1 VWSVRIGT
9 QFLAVEGS
17 IIAQHGYKFGRN
29 DEMPAGFTLLELLV
43 VISILSIL
51 MAILVPVLGKAR
63 RQARS
68 LLGMSNQRQIVG
80 AVNCYAN
87 EHDDKYPKS
96 TAMIGQD
103 KSFFGWQEPT
113 MLIGYYDLS
122 PGESRSMGAYLRGY
136 IDDATITFC
145 PNAPKKYKY
154 LQDAWDAGD
163 DWVNPDTGPDPDPM
177 FGTYCFYWNYVG
189 YLDES
194 GALFRG
200 PTGPGGGGQSDLL
213 VSDYFG
219 YDHWRSRHSFGSCEP
234 LQGGQ
239 ITDGTDASSAYWS
252 RHDSGGLVDLENLSL
267 ELHAGYLDG
276 HVERYSPFDVV
287 PMRVSLSSDGSVPY
301 PVGVGPGVFYLPWDG
316 VE

>member
-1 VWSVRIGT
+1 
-9 QFLAVEGS
+9 VEGS
-17 IIAQHGYKFGRN
+17 VIAQHGYKFGRMA
-29 DEMPAGFTLLELLV
+29 ERPAGFTLLELLV

-51 MAILVPVLGKAR
+51 MAILVPVLGRAR

-87 EHDDKYPKS
+87 EHDDKYPES
-96 TAMIGQD
+96 TAMIG
-103 KSFFGWQEPT
+103 KAKGFWGWQEPT

-136 IDDATITFC
+136 IDDASIAFC
-145 PNAPKKYKY
+145 PSAPKKYKY
-154 LQDAWDAGD
+154 LQEAWDAGD
-163 DWVNPDTGPDPDPM
+163 DWVHPETGPDPDPM

-194 GALFRG
+194 GAQFRG
-200 PTGPGGGGQSDLL
+200 PTGPGGGGQSDLI

-219 YDHWRSRHSFGSCEP
+219 YDHWRSRHCFGSCEP

-239 ITDGTDASSAYWS
+239 IAEGTLESSAYWS
-252 RHDSGGLVDLENLSL
+252 RHDSGGAVAPESL
-267 ELHAGYLDG
+267 AIELHAGYLDG
-276 HVERYSPFDVV
+276 HVSKYRPSEVV
-287 PMRVSLSSDGSVPY
+287 PMRVFINSELNIPN
-301 PVGVGPGVFYLPWDG
+301 PVGVGPGVFYLPRNG